1 MKSGG
6 GVMSQ
11 RMHKTAEQLNIKES
25 FIEILTHS
33 TASRLGQCTHFSPP
47 IASKIIHIQS
57 LRDYFKPLP
66 SYSTFTIY

>member
-6 GVMSQ
+6 VMPQ
-11 RMHKTAEQLNIKES
+11 KMYKTAEQLNIKES

-33 TASRLGQCTHFSPP
+33 TTSRLGLRTHFSPP
-47 IASKIIHIQS
+47 IASKVIHIQS

-66 SYSTFTIY
+66 PYSTFTIY